1 MKCCISMLSIKLALL
16 LILQEFIC
24 RCNMAMDQ
32 SGLFALEPLGRNKCK
47 MIQLKVHHKGS
58 SINKTCLN
66 KPERNHENNSSAW
79 LWKSQTGLTLISLT
93 SGTVKM
99 AEKLL
104 SASFL
109 VQVDQSPEC
118 RNVYRDTSSIKI
130 RNRVT
135 ITVSSYD
142 VVRNSLQVD
151 SRLC

>member
-1 MKCCISMLSIKLALL
+1 MHSKWNAAFLCYLSSLL
-16 LILQEFIC
+16 CSWSFRSSFAEAIWQ
-24 RCNMAMDQ
+24 RM

-66 KPERNHENNSSAW
+66 KPQRNHENNSSAW
-79 LWKSQTGLTLISLT
+79 LWMSQTGLTLISLT

-104 SASFL
+104 SARFL

-135 ITVSSYD
+135 IIA
-142 VVRNSLQVD
+142 SLQVG
-151 SRLC
+151 RKLC